1 MLLSV
6 LEDQGQ
12 GLSSRADGSV
22 GGAGG
27 SGVESGEAGREVL
40 ERRLDLIGMKVSTI
54 DFARMMDDP
63 APPQMVF

>member
-1 MLLSV
+1 
-6 LEDQGQ
+6 
-12 GLSSRADGSV
+12 
-22 GGAGG
+22 
-27 SGVESGEAGREVL
+27 VESGEAGREVL